1 MSQMIPKSR
10 FKPRAL
16 NYFRQ
21 VEQTG
26 KEIIITDRGKP
37 VLKLVPYTEK
47 PEAWLKPL
55 RGSVKRFHRP
65 TEPVTSDDW
74 EALR

>member
-1 MSQMIPKSR
+1 MSRTVSKSQ
-10 FKPRAL
+10 FKPKAL

-26 KEIIITDRGKP
+26 KALVITDRGKP

-47 PEAWLKPL
+47 PDSWLKPL
-55 RGSVKRFHRP
+55 RGSVKKYLKP
-65 TEPVTSDDW
+65 TEPVSAKDW
-74 EALR
+74 EALQ